1 MWVESFTPEK
11 DNESIHQNAE
21 LNIIFLIKYM
31 RLSQCFFFKR
41 FVFDWLHCGAKHCVQ
56 SDIIIHVFRYVYA
69 NCDVL
74 HAFLHFLIHIFFCF
88 YFYARYQEKSFFIS
102 DSSRSNFTK
111 VASKHLPSKL
121 NMLSQSHCQ
130 IKSQEHHCGMA
141 NLSTYRVHI
150 AAFNA
155 HVRFSNAQYVSIRQ
169 KRY

>member
-1 MWVESFTPEK
+1 MWVESFTPGK

-31 RLSQCFFFKR
+31 RLSQCFFQTICF
-41 FVFDWLHCGAKHCVQ
+41 WLIALWCQTLCAKWYNHTCISVCLRKLRRSLCV
-56 SDIIIHVFRYVYA
+56 STFFNPH
-69 NCDVL
+69 
-74 HAFLHFLIHIFFCF
+74 FFCF
-88 YFYARYQEKSFFIS
+88 CFYTRYQEKSFFIS
-102 DSSRSNFTK
+102 DSSRSNFAK

-150 AAFNA
+150 VAFIA